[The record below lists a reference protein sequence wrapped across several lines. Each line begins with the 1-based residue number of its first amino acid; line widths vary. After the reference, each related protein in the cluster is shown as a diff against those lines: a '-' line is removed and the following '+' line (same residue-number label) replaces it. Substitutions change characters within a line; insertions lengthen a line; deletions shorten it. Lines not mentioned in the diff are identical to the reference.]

1 MRKTLLL
8 VFCILMS
15 DLAVADKPELPYDAT
30 QLKEI
35 ALLPGPDE
43 LVKAYQVSSNSS
55 NACIGGA
62 FQDQGSWFFCVM
74 YVEKEEQRVDLP
86 SWVHL
91 RPYYSERLVQAAYDW
106 VALEGCDEK
115 KKIYYIKLNNEIP
128 LAGLKNCQL
137 LTAKNISADQKTAT
151 TWRVLN
157 KEGDEIWRYEERI
170 ELQGLIPNG
179 SATSVLHDMTSFHR
193 DLIVNYDGGYIL
205 WDGQGLKYLTQSGKL
220 IWQVGKADLLL
231 KEERSAEI
239 LVDRE
244 RVQPRIF
251 TSGSGKIYFSFFVR
265 FTDQDQNT
273 DDEFQFVIVEIKPE
287 KREFGRVFQ
296 DKNSISYEPMILG
309 NGELAVLEL
318 NRDNALILLKY
329 DTSINQWNKLWES
342 IRPSYQEIFSSL
354 NSPAGHFILLDDSI
368 RTTNITYDYEGA
380 NSEEPFSIIIPEIDF
395 AIRILKLDEKG
406 YITDNKN
413 FILEKEFITAESTI
427 WPIGYLT
434 YLPTGQVQIMLHVT
448 PHYPWSR
455 DWQKFNL
462 MIKE

>member
-1 MRKTLLL
+1 MRKMLWL
-8 VFCILMS
+8 VFCILMN
-15 DLAVADKPELPYDAT
+15 DPAVADEPELPYDSKK
-30 QLKEI
+30 LKEI

-43 LVKAYQVSSNSS
+43 LVKAYQASSNSS

-74 YVEKEEQRVDLP
+74 YVEEEERRVDLP
-86 SWVHL
+86 SWVL
-91 RPYYSERLVQAAYDW
+91 VRPYYSQRLVQAAYDW
-106 VALEGCDEK
+106 VVLEGCDEK

-137 LTAKNISADQKTAT
+137 LTAKDISADQKTAT

-157 KEGDEIWRYEERI
+157 KEGDEIWRYEEQI
-170 ELQGLIPNG
+170 ELQGLIPDG
-179 SATSVLHDMTSFHR
+179 GAISVFHDMTSFHR

-205 WDGQGLKYLTQSGKL
+205 WDGQGIKHVTRNGKL
-220 IWQVGKADLLL
+220 IWQVEKADLVL
-231 KEERSAEI
+231 KEERNAEV

-244 RVQPRIF
+244 RLQPRIF
-251 TSGSGKIYFSFFVR
+251 TSGSGKVYLSFFVR

-273 DDEFQFVIVEIKPE
+273 DDETQFVIVEINPE
-287 KREFGRVFQ
+287 KREFERVFQ
-296 DKNSISYEPMILG
+296 HKNSISYEPVILG

-318 NRDNALILLKY
+318 NSDNALILLKY
-329 DTSINQWNKLWES
+329 DALTNQWNKLWES
-342 IRPSYQEIFSSL
+342 IGPSYQEIFSSL

-368 RTTNITYDYEGA
+368 RTTNITYDYEGG
-380 NSEEPFSIIIPEIDF
+380 NSEEPYSTIIPEMDC

-413 FILEKEFITAESTI
+413 FILEEGFITAESTI

-448 PHYPWSR
+448 PHYPWAR